1 MLLKRAGP
9 RLPAPLECCRTAAA
23 RKDDFLPKGVLA
35 SDGRRGRK
43 ATTSGVPGAPAAAG
57 CDDVTAGKPAALGIL
72 PSSPVCSMTPPQKSQ
87 NPAELVR

>member
-23 RKDDFLPKGVLA
+23 RKDDFLPKGVLV

-57 CDDVTAGKPAALGIL
+57 CDRWQAR
-72 PSSPVCSMTPPQKSQ
+72 CSGYLAIFSC
-87 NPAELVR
+87 V